1 MQSKEPKVT
10 LIAHTPGAGELAAV
24 AARLCYSGSDI
35 AQLQSLATERE
46 QLGFLRGVMSSGHLS
61 VVEHASFTFAIEGVS
76 RALLAQLTR
85 HRIASFSVQS
95 QRYVSFEQGFDY
107 VIPPAIQALGQEAV
121 DEYDAQMAQIHR
133 WYLGWQNRLGRD
145 ENGNEDARFVLPNA
159 CETRLILTM
168 NARELLHFFSLRCC
182 NRAQWEI
189 RALAI
194 EMLRLCRGAVPGLF
208 DAAGPGCVS
217 SNCPEGK
224 KSCGK
229 QREVRAFFQ
238 SINTP

>member
-229 QREVRAFFQ
+229 QREVRAVFQ
-238 SINTP
+238 SNTP